1 MANQLPIIEVDYY
14 NCIWNKK
21 ILTPQPIK
29 QTGAAIVPGGSGVSA
44 AYGVWPLNNVLAP
57 PLTFLTTSDLVA
69 WNSTGVTEDE
79 SVTIQNFIIE
89 EMYIRG
95 GFNNNSMS
103 YGVRAYL
110 DEEEPL
116 QQHRSNALIY
126 SGIFNSR
133 TGINRTNEFP
143 VGTNITKAA
152 SPEYGSI
159 QKIYADE
166 NDIVVL
172 QENKCSRALI
182 DKNAIY
188 NAEGGGSVTSQRQV
202 LGEIVPYAGEYGIS
216 KNPESFAV
224 YAFRKY
230 FVDRNRNAVLR
241 LSGNGITE
249 ISEYGMR
256 DWFRDNLSGL
266 NDDYTNYFEVNL
278 DLGTGASSTANF
290 NQSCIS
296 FPTPTDPINPTKQI
310 GTLGKRILVAYSSAP
325 NDFVDLNV
333 ICIGMRRN
341 NNDAFLLMNRTL
353 PQAQIQNITKIR
365 LVSDNRSRVY
375 GGWDAYNKQYV
386 LSIQENKAS
395 VYNQPTG
402 AGTVPKPDGSFYTLG
417 YDEQVKGWPSF
428 YSYAPI
434 AIGSSKNT
442 FLTLNNRY
450 WNANN
455 VSTGSVEI
463 KQGMYQ
469 HYVNTIPHCQFYGRD
484 NRATVSIVANSQPSL
499 QKNFL
504 TIYYE
509 GDSGWQAN
517 LLSSDKTGASTTRTT
532 GGAWTGTWERTNDES
547 LSIYSYVDGAY
558 DSAGNT
564 GTSANPQNAPLLRA
578 GFDRKE
584 NKYVA
589 NIVNNSTAAEGEVRF
604 GNVISGIKG
613 YYIDIEFSTDLT
625 TDPGGFKELYSI
637 GLNYSISSQ

>member
-1 MANQLPIIEVDYY
+1 MAAIIEVKYF
-14 NCIWNKK
+14 NSFLLKKTNQGSAGNEEPKWNGSRGV
-21 ILTPQPIK
+21 P
-29 QTGAAIVPGGSGVSA
+29 TGVNGS
-44 AYGVWPLNNVLAP
+44 WPVI
-57 PLTFLTTSDLVA
+57 
-69 WNSTGVTEDE
+69 STGTGNA
-79 SVTIQNFIIE
+79 SNWFIE
-89 EMYIRG
+89 EARIRG
-95 GFNNNSMS
+95 GFNNTTVDF
-103 YGVRAYL
+103 GPRAFL
-110 DEEEPL
+110 VEEEL
-116 QQHRSNALIY
+116 NGTQRLNSLIY

-152 SPEYGSI
+152 NPEYGSI
-159 QKIYADE
+159 QKIHADE

-202 LGEIVPYAGEYGIS
+202 LGEIIPYAGEYGIS
-216 KNPESFAV
+216 RNPESFAV

-256 DWFRDNLSGL
+256 DWFRDNLSPL
-266 NDDYTNYFEVNL
+266 NDDYTNYFEINL
-278 DLGTGASSTANF
+278 DLGSGASSTANF
-290 NQSCIS
+290 GGGQSCIS
-296 FPTPTDPINPTKQI
+296 FGNPIDPISPTKQI
-310 GTLGKRILVAYSSAP
+310 GSLGKRILVAYSSAP
-325 NDFVDLNV
+325 NDFIDLNV

-353 PQAQIQNITKIR
+353 PQSQIIGIIKIR

-402 AGTVPKPDGSFYTLG
+402 AATVPKPSRDFYTLG
-417 YDEQVKGWPSF
+417 FDEQVSGWPSF

-450 WNANN
+450 WNNDAT
-455 VSTGSVEI
+455 VKIT
-463 KQGMYQ
+463 QGMYQ
-469 HYVNTIPHCQFYGRD
+469 HYNNTIPHCQFYGID
-484 NRATVSIVANSQPSL
+484 NRAKVSIIANSQPSL

-504 TIYYE
+504 TMEYE
-509 GDSGWQAN
+509 GDSGWEA
-517 LLSSDKTGASTTRTT
+517 SIITSDKTGASANRTT
-532 GGAWTGTWERTNDES
+532 GGAWTGTWERSNDVA
-547 LSIYSYVDGAY
+547 LNIKSYIEGAY
-558 DSAGNT
+558 DSAGNI

-578 GFDRKE
+578 GFNRKE

-589 NIVNNSTAAEGEVRF
+589 NIVNTSSAAEGEIRF
-604 GNVISGIKG
+604 GNVISGVKG
-613 YYIDIEFSTDLT
+613 YYLDVEFTTDTT
-625 TDPGGFKELYSI
+625 TDPGGFKELYSV
-637 GLNYSISSQ
+637 GLNYSVSSR

>member
-21 ILTPQPIK
+21 VLTPQPIR
-29 QTGAAIVPGGSGVSA
+29 QNGNAIVPGGSGVSA
-44 AYGVWPLNNVLAP
+44 SLGVWPINQVLAP
-57 PLTFLTTSDLVA
+57 PLTFLSETGTPADLAA
-69 WNSTGVTEDE
+69 WNSSGITRDE
-79 SVTIQNFIIE
+79 SVTITNFLIE

-103 YGVRAYL
+103 YGVRAYI

-116 QQHRSNALIY
+116 QQHRFNAIIY

-152 SPEYGSI
+152 NPQYGSI

-166 NDIVVL
+166 NDIVIL

-216 KNPESFAV
+216 KNPESFAI

-241 LSGNGITE
+241 LSRDGITE

-256 DWFRDNLSGL
+256 DWFRDNLSSL
-266 NDDYTNYFEVNL
+266 NDDYTNYFEINM
-278 DLGTGASSTANF
+278 DISGGTSTANF
-290 NQSCIS
+290 DQSCLS
-296 FPTPTDPINPTKQI
+296 FGSPTNPMDPTKQI

-325 NDFVDLNV
+325 NVFVDLNV
-333 ICIGMRRN
+333 ICIGMRVN
-341 NNDAFLLMNRTL
+341 NNDSFLLMNRTL
-353 PQAQIQNITKIR
+353 PQSVIVSIQKVK

-375 GGWDAYNKQYV
+375 GGWDSYNKQYIA
-386 LSIQENKAS
+386 SIQPNLAS
-395 VYNQPTG
+395 TYDQPSG
-402 AGTVPKPDGSFYTLG
+402 AGTVPKPDTTYYTLG
-417 YDEQVKGWPSF
+417 YDEQVRGWPSF
-428 YSYAPI
+428 YNYAPI
-434 AIGSSKNT
+434 AIGSNKDT

-450 WNANN
+450 WNKDSSAK
-455 VSTGSVEI
+455 I
-463 KQGMYQ
+463 QQGMYE
-469 HYVNTIPHCQFYGRD
+469 HYSNTVPHCQFYSINND
-484 NRATVSIVANSQPSL
+484 ASVSIVANSQPSL

-504 TIYYE
+504 TIDYE
-509 GDSGWQAN
+509 GDSGWKATV
-517 LLSSDKTGASTTRTT
+517 LASDRTGASQSRVA
-532 GGAWTGTWERTNDES
+532 GGGWNGAWQRDGDSATE
-547 LSIYSYVDGAY
+547 IYSYVEGQYDGA
-558 DSAGNT
+558 GNY
-564 GTSANPQNAPLLRA
+564 GTSVNPINGISHA

-584 NKYVA
+584 NKYVSK
-589 NIVNNSTAAEGEVRF
+589 IVNNSTVSPGEVRF
-604 GNVISGIKG
+604 GNVMSGLKG
-613 YYIDIEFSTDLT
+613 YYLDVTFKTDDA

-637 GLNYSISSQ
+637 GLNYSVSSQ

>member
-1 MANQLPIIEVDYY
+1 
-14 NCIWNKK
+14 
-21 ILTPQPIK
+21 
-29 QTGAAIVPGGSGVSA
+29 
-44 AYGVWPLNNVLAP
+44 
-57 PLTFLTTSDLVA
+57 
-69 WNSTGVTEDE
+69 
-79 SVTIQNFIIE
+79 
-89 EMYIRG
+89 MYIRG

-103 YGVRAYL
+103 LGVRAYL

-116 QQHRSNALIY
+116 QQHRLNALIY

-152 SPEYGSI
+152 NPDFGSI
-159 QKIYADE
+159 QKIYAEE
-166 NDIVVL
+166 NNLIVL

-188 NAEGGGSVTSQRQV
+188 NAEGGGSVTTQRQV
-202 LGEIVPYAGEYGIS
+202 MGELVPYAGEYGIS
-216 KNPESFAV
+216 KNPESFAI
-224 YAFRKY
+224 YAYRKY

-241 LSGNGITE
+241 LSHDGITE

-256 DWFRDNLSGL
+256 DWFRDNLSSL

-278 DLGTGASSTANF
+278 DLGTGASSTASY

-296 FPTPTDPINPTKQI
+296 FGTPTDPINPTKQI
-310 GTLGKRILVAYSSAP
+310 GALGKRILVAYSSAP
-325 NDFVDLNV
+325 DDFVDLNV

-353 PQAQIQNITKIR
+353 PSSQITGITKIR

-417 YDEQVKGWPSF
+417 YDEQVRGWPSF

-450 WNANN
+450 WNADN
-455 VSTGSVEI
+455 VSVGSVEI
-463 KQGMYQ
+463 KQGLYQ

-484 NRATVSIVANSQPSL
+484 NRATVSIVANSQPSI

-517 LLSSDKTGASTTRTT
+517 LLASDRTGASASRTT
-532 GGAWTGTWERTNDES
+532 GGAWTGTWERSNDQS

-589 NIVNNSTAAEGEVRF
+589 NIINNSTVAEGEVRS
-604 GNVISGIKG
+604 GNVVSGIKG
-613 YYIDIEFSTDLT
+613 YYIDVQFSTDLT

-637 GLNYSISSQ
+637 GLNYSVSSQ

>member
-103 YGVRAYL
+103 LGVRAFL
-110 DEEEPL
+110 DEDEPL
-116 QQHRSNALIY
+116 QQHRLNALIY

-152 SPEYGSI
+152 NPEYGSI

-202 LGEIVPYAGEYGIS
+202 LGEIIPYAGEYGIS
-216 KNPESFAV
+216 RNPESFAV

-256 DWFRDNLSGL
+256 DWFRDNLSPL
-266 NDDYTNYFEVNL
+266 NDDYTNYFEINL
-278 DLGTGASSTANF
+278 DLGSGASSTANF
-290 NQSCIS
+290 GGGQSCIS
-296 FPTPTDPINPTKQI
+296 FGNPTDPISPTKQI
-310 GTLGKRILVAYSSAP
+310 GSLGKRILVAYSSAP
-325 NDFVDLNV
+325 NDFIDLNV
-333 ICIGMRRN
+333 IRIGMRRN

-353 PQAQIQNITKIR
+353 PQNQITGIIKIK
-365 LVSDNRSRVY
+365 LVSDNRSRAY

-395 VYNQPTG
+395 TISG
-402 AGTVPKPDGSFYTLG
+402 GDVPAPDRSYYTLG

-428 YSYAPI
+428 YNYAPI

-450 WNANN
+450 WNNN
-455 VSTGSVEI
+455 ATVKI
-463 KQGMYQ
+463 LQGMYK
-469 HYVNTIPHCQFYGRD
+469 HYDNTVPRAQFYGRD
-484 NRATVSIVANSQPSL
+484 NSAKVSIVANAQPSL

-504 TIYYE
+504 TMEYE

-517 LLSSDKTGASTTRTT
+517 IIRSDKTGASMSRTT
-532 GGAWTGTWERTNDES
+532 GGAWTGTWERTNDVAY
-547 LSIYSYVDGAY
+547 IIRSYVQGAY

-564 GTSANPQNAPLLRA
+564 GLSANPQNAPLLRA

-589 NIVNNSTAAEGEVRF
+589 NIINTSLSAEGEVRF
-604 GNVISGIKG
+604 GNVISGVKG
-613 YYIDIEFSTDLT
+613 YYLDVEFVTDT
-625 TDPGGFKELYSI
+625 ITDPGGFKELYSV
-637 GLNYSISSQ
+637 GLNYSVSSR